1 VVSFD
6 VNHRPALWR
15 HRPVDPADVLL
26 ESARAADIVFVGRD
40 EAEILW
46 GTGKPGEIRDL
57 LSPAP
62 TVVVKD
68 AERGAVAFTGDGEEV
83 FVATPDSAVV
93 ERVGAGDAFAAGYL
107 AALLQRRDTEA
118 ALRLGHLMA
127 ATAMASLGDV
137 PTALAPAEVESR
149 LALDEAGWAALRLG

>member
-1 VVSFD
+1 M
-6 VNHRPALWR
+6 
-15 HRPVDPADVLL
+15 
-26 ESARAADIVFVGRD
+26 
-40 EAEILW
+40 
-46 GTGKPGEIRDL
+46 EIRDL

-68 AERGAVAFTGDGEEV
+68 EERGAVACIADGEEV

-107 AALLQRRDTEA
+107 AARLQRRDMEA

-127 ATAMASLGDV
+127 AAAMASLGDV

-149 LALDEAGWAALRLG
+149 LALDEADWAALRLG